1 MNSTIANM
9 LDELI
14 GYLKDLYGDKIKEI
28 VLYGSYAKGTED
40 EESDIDV
47 AVILDIDEQEI
58 RMYEKRLNEI
68 ISEISYKYMKV
79 ISLIDLSYEKF
90 ISWCNV
96 LPFYKNIL
104 NEGVILY
111 AR

>member
-1 MNSTIANM
+1 MNSTIVNM